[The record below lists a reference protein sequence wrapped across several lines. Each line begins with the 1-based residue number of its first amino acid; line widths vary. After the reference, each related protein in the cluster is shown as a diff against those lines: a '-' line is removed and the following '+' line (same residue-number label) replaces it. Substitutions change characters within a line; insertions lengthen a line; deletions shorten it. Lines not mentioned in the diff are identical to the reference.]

1 MNNILH
7 NQIDLQ
13 LFPTVNWCKI
23 SFQKTN
29 IKFNLYQPYNKSRF
43 SNRYQIAGADGAI
56 KLSVPLV
63 GGRDQK
69 ASIKELKIANDNNW
83 QKQHWRTLVSCYGR
97 SPFFEFY
104 QPGLEPFF
112 LKRYEFLADLQMD
125 SLQWIKKMLK
135 AKTKFEFS
143 ESEAG
148 SAAGDLAEAEKSEII
163 YPQVF
168 EDRTGFLPN
177 LSILDLLFCTGP
189 ASAKHLSI
197 IL

>member
-1 MNNILH
+1 MNKFYTIT
-7 NQIDLQ
+7 IDLQ

-43 SNRYQIAGADGAI
+43 SNRYEIAGADGAI

-69 ASIKELKIANDNNW
+69 ASIKELKIANENNW

-112 LKRYEFLADLQMD
+112 LKRYEFLVIYRWTRFSGL
-125 SLQWIKKMLK
+125 KK
-135 AKTKFEFS
+135 
-143 ESEAG
+143 
-148 SAAGDLAEAEKSEII
+148 
-163 YPQVF
+163 
-168 EDRTGFLPN
+168 
-177 LSILDLLFCTGP
+177 C
-189 ASAKHLSI
+189 
-197 IL
+197 